1 MIAICPNPYRDTEL
15 ELTLKL
21 RSLLEENGF
30 TVGVF
35 PVFSDPVE
43 PAIPEGIET
52 RDISYLPRD
61 TTLVIIVGG
70 DGTTLAV
77 ARNLK
82 YKDLPLLCVNLGT
95 KGFMASL
102 EPEDSELN
110 DKIIRA
116 ARGEEKLSR
125 RMCIDIDLIRDGKII
140 YSDSALNDA
149 VIHGYGDTIRI
160 NAKSDENTV
169 LDYSG
174 DGIVIATP
182 TGSTGYS
189 MSAGGPIVEPESEN
203 IILTPICAHA
213 LGAKTYVLTQNREVT
228 VKTQKLHTRKAYL
241 AIDGN
246 SIYDLQSEDI
256 IRVRRSGHCIYL
268 VDFAARSFFE
278 IVAEKLQ

>member
-52 RDISYLPRD
+52 RDISYLPRN

-140 YSDSALNDA
+140 YSDSVNA
-149 VIHGYGDTIRI
+149 I
-160 NAKSDENTV
+160 NWVRHKECRTKLA
-169 LDYSG
+169 
-174 DGIVIATP
+174 
-182 TGSTGYS
+182 
-189 MSAGGPIVEPESEN
+189 
-203 IILTPICAHA
+203 LTPQTVELWNMIRRAEA
-213 LGAKTYVLTQNREVT
+213 WLQNNTYTTEI
-228 VKTQKLHTRKAYL
+228 RKWDTDHWGEIPA
-241 AIDGN
+241 
-246 SIYDLQSEDI
+246 
-256 IRVRRSGHCIYL
+256 
-268 VDFAARSFFE
+268 DFGR
-278 IVAEKLQ
+278 K